1 MEKKKRIIKLAKHES
16 KKKKSND
23 RNRHVRTA
31 CCGGDGSNGFICGL
45 VFFFGRFALPLFVI
59 VRVFAQHGFH
69 FPHVFI
75 CKFKGC
81 IIVVVLGMPVFIKL
95 VAHSHTR
102 CGDK

>member
-16 KKKKSND
+16 KKKKNND
-23 RNRHVRTA
+23 CNRHARTA

>member
-1 MEKKKRIIKLAKHES
+1 MSGQRVAVEVGRM
-16 KKKKSND
+16 
-23 RNRHVRTA
+23 
-31 CCGGDGSNGFICGL
+31 GSFL
-45 VFFFGRFALPLFVI
+45 VCFFFFSGQFLPLFVV

-102 CGDK
+102 